1 VKMRIAALILVS
13 LFMNACDKVGSE
25 AWCAKQKEKPKSDWT
40 LEETG
45 DYTKH
50 CVIGMDSEK

>member
-1 VKMRIAALILVS
+1 MRIAALILVS